1 MRGAKERLVNR
12 IRRRFLGALT
22 LALAAALCP
31 TPPRAQAAPQQTSIT
46 LLGTTDLHG
55 NLFPIDYYTNRAANR
70 GLAKIATLIKQVR
83 AEERNVLLLD
93 SGDTIQGT
101 PLAYHFARIDTAK
114 PNPTIAAMNALRYDA
129 MACGN
134 HEFNFGLPYLL
145 KAKREAKFPMLGA
158 NIAWEGPRT
167 ATEYFRP
174 YIIKVIGG
182 VKVGIVGVVTPGIPR
197 WEIPEN
203 YKGYTFESLV
213 AAAQRVIPEIRS
225 RADVVVVIAHSGLER
240 DAITNQPQRQEIAG
254 ENAIYALAERVPGID
269 VILFGHSHQEVPE
282 KRIKNVLLAQAKNWG
297 QSLAR
302 ADIKLQRVSG
312 AWKITEKKS
321 TVIPVT
327 DSVEPDAEIMALA
340 QPYHEATQAALDAP
354 IAESAVAMD
363 GSRARYEDHP
373 FVELVHKVQMEYGK
387 ADISFATLFLTTA
400 KIPAGKVSVR
410 QIASLY
416 IYENTLYT
424 IELTGAEVLA
434 AMEHSA
440 GLFTSWPLKEGERV
454 RLPGYSADTV
464 EGLEY
469 EVDLTQAAGARVKN
483 VRYKGKPIVPTQ
495 KFRVAINNY
504 RYTGGGNYNVFKG
517 KPILYSSPQEVRELM
532 IEYVRRTGVIPTEA
546 NHNWRIVQKDAV
558 EAMVAEAT
566 RPRDPRQ
573 AF

>member
-1 MRGAKERLVNR
+1 MNKSRRGF
-12 IRRRFLGALT
+12 IALII
-22 LALAAALCP
+22 LALVVAALP
-31 TPPRAQAAPQQTSIT
+31 APLSSQGAPQQTSIT

-55 NLFPIDYYTNRAANR
+55 NLFPVDYYSNRPANR

-83 AEERNVLLLD
+83 AEEKNVLLLD

-101 PLAYHFARIDTAK
+101 PLAYHFARIDTSK

-182 VKVGIVGVVTPGIPR
+182 VKVGIVGLVTPGIPR

-203 YKGYTFESLV
+203 YKGYTFEPLV

-240 DAITNQPQRQEIAG
+240 DATTNQPQRQEIAG

-269 VILFGHSHQEVPE
+269 VILFGHSHQELAE

-302 ADIKLQRVSG
+302 ADIKLQRVGG
-312 AWKITEKKS
+312 AWKIMEKKS

-327 DSVEPDAEIMALA
+327 DAVAPDPEIIALA
-340 QPYHEATQAALDAP
+340 QPYHDATQAALDAP

-373 FVELVHKVQMEYGK
+373 FVDLAHKVQMEYGK
-387 ADISFATLFLTTA
+387 ADISFATLFLTAA
-400 KIPAGKVSVR
+400 KIPAEKVSVR
-410 QIASLY
+410 QVASLY

-440 GLFTSWPLKEGERV
+440 SLFTSWPLKEGERV
-454 RLPGYSADTV
+454 RLPGYSADTT

-469 EVDLTQAAGARVKN
+469 EIDLTQPAGSRVKN
-483 VRYKGKPIVPTQ
+483 VRYKGKPLVPTQ

-504 RYTGGGNYNVFKG
+504 RYTGGGNYDVFKG

-532 IEYVRRTGVIPTEA
+532 IEYVRRTGVIPAEA
-546 NHNWRIVQKDAV
+546 NHNWRILQKEAV